1 MAQRFFRDRSTYLIF
16 IVVTVVLCNSTTY
29 CFSAEADIPKVRS
42 LLNHNYASTKSNQ
55 DSNIPDQRLLIKRR
69 RKRIK
74 TKHSEE
80 KIVKDRQIVNLEA
93 FFNQFSFLNFNQSSW
108 FSSYDADKIV
118 TTTAEPTR
126 YNNSRI

>member
-29 CFSAEADIPKVRS
+29 CFSADADRPKVRS
-42 LLNHNYASTKSNQ
+42 LLSHNYASTKSIQ
-55 DSNIPDQRLLIKRR
+55 ASNIPDQRLLIKRR

-80 KIVKDRQIVNLEA
+80 QIIRDRQIVNLEA

>member
-29 CFSAEADIPKVRS
+29 CFSVEADSPKVRS
-42 LLNHNYASTKSNQ
+42 LLSHNYASTKSIQ
-55 DSNIPDQRLLIKRR
+55 ASNIPDQRLLIKRR

-74 TKHSEE
+74 TKHSGEQ
-80 KIVKDRQIVNLEA
+80 IAKDRQIVNLEA
-93 FFNQFSFLNFNQSSW
+93 FFNQFSFLNFNESSW

-126 YNNSRI
+126 